1 MSFMGTGLIQR
12 NEKFLKN
19 SVLKKIARMASEE
32 KQEVK

>member
-1 MSFMGTGLIQR
+1 MPFMDSRLNTQEREI
-12 NEKFLKN
+12 LKN